1 MATNYT
7 EPTLG
12 KNLID
17 RFYVEESTKEYLRK
31 IIKLRDLFS
40 IQIVHNYQEL
50 HLNILGVDLFCKT
63 NFMKDD
69 EILFVI
75 CKCIKEV
82 AKGEIPTASTGH
94 ELVDFITLVEN
105 NAELLNQGTIPHR
118 GAYISVNPPTRLGMV
133 NTIHIDKRTGIST
146 KAKWINEDYRMKKF
160 GKGRFKK

>member
-7 EPTLG
+7 ELTLG
-12 KNLID
+12 KTLIE

-40 IQIVHNYQEL
+40 IQIVHKYQEL

-75 CKCIKEV
+75 CKVIKEV

-118 GAYISVNPPTRLGMV
+118 GAYISIHKCSTRL
-133 NTIHIDKRTGIST
+133 HIDKRTGIST
-146 KAKWINEDYRMKKF
+146 KAKWVNEDYRMKKF